1 MKNTIREI
9 IDSVEFAKGLFI
21 ILILLPV
28 VIMLISLVIWFWK

>member
-1 MKNTIREI
+1 MKNAIREI

-28 VIMLISLVIWFWK
+28 VIMLVSLVLWFYQ